1 MFLKESVSWRIIK
14 HIIYPCEILE
24 IVQAAGFKSTLRDIF
39 IWIIILGIG
48 ILVVRKY
55 GDFFQKSPNFVPQIK
70 LSCFH
75 AKLFQRNQ
83 NQFLMEFLKIV
94 KN

>member
-1 MFLKESVSWRIIK
+1 MNVRGLTVTHYSYIE
-14 HIIYPCEILE
+14 LE
-24 IVQAAGFKSTLRDIF
+24 ISHAFTITLRDIF

-75 AKLFQRNQ
+75 AKLFQINQ